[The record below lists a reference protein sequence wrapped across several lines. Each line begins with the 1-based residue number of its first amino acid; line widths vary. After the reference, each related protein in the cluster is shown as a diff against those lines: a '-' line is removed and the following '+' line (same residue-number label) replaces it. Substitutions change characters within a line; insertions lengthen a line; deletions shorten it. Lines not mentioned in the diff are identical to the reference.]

1 MRLRRF
7 SSLLPV
13 AGLIAALAL
22 TSCGGSR
29 TEERTEATQASS
41 DAGVTVSKVEIG
53 KSVDTDMRI
62 TEQTRSFGPTETVY
76 AAVITNGAAP
86 SAEITTRWTFEDGQ
100 VVDENTQTITPNG
113 NASTEFHIS
122 KPDGLPPGKYKVEVF
137 LNGTPAGTE
146 EFEVKANP

>member
-1 MRLRRF
+1 MQLRRV
-7 SSLLPV
+7 SSFLLV

-29 TEERTEATQASS
+29 TEERTDATQASS
-41 DAGVTVSKVEIG
+41 DAGVTVSQVEIG
-53 KSVDTDMRI
+53 KNVDADMRV
-62 TEQTRSFGPTETVY
+62 TEQSRSFGPGETIY
-76 AAVITNGAAP
+76 AAVITNGVAP
-86 SAEITTRWTFEDGQ
+86 TAEIRTRWTFEDGQ

-146 EFEVKANP
+146 EFEVKGNR